1 MGWMLRSVVW
11 GFGGFVFFL
20 FFFFEKQSEKKL
32 ADDRDRDSF
41 FLMIDS

>member
-1 MGWMLRSVVW
+1 MGWMLGGRL
-11 GFGGFVFFL
+11 FGVSGVSFFFVFF
-20 FFFFEKQSEKKL
+20 EKKSEKKL